1 MGEVE
6 EHLYIKLQPVL
17 TLSSPQVVEVVGE
30 VAEVMQVMAR
40 QALLEILLMEPVMLE
55 VLVAM
60 EVIQQQ
66 AAAGAALALGG

>member
-30 VAEVMQVMAR
+30 VAEVMQVMAG
-40 QALLEILLMEPVMLE
+40 QALEEALLMEEVML
-55 VLVAM
+55 VVVGAM

-66 AAAGAALALGG
+66 TAAGAALDLGG